1 MSDILEKIIQ
11 KRKEDILA
19 SGLSFGENIPSER
32 TRKVHP
38 FLDGKGLIL
47 EVKRASPSKGDIAPD
62 LDPYKTASH
71 YVQAGTRAISCL
83 TEKNFFKGSL
93 SDLMQVCRAVDDFE
107 KQSGK
112 KGPAVLR
119 KDFLLTKEEVEIS
132 YNAGADAVLLIA
144 RILNKEVLLE
154 MAHEVQRLGL
164 SALVEIRSDEDLDK
178 LSFLV
183 QNLSD
188 VKNFVAGVNSRNLAN
203 FKIDL
208 LRPCMMMNKI
218 QSIMGKDARIIFESG
233 VTTGECARVIGSLGF
248 TGLLLGEAAAKNP
261 EAAKVF
267 VNSFTNAVQTK
278 NADFWKNHATKKIEH
293 NAHKKPFVKICGLTR
308 MDDVLLAEKLGADFT
323 GFIFSH
329 KYPRSVTHEN
339 RLEKLLEKIREVKAK
354 KVCVVTELQSPESQK
369 AVSLVRDGI
378 FDVLQ
383 FHNIPYEDVGPEC
396 LELPHY
402 FAVKSVQEC
411 EKLFL
416 KGEFRV
422 LLDSKDYV
430 QAVLDGT
437 ACETKTSD
445 FFCNENLWLAG
456 GLNPDNV
463 NKLTECELLDVSSGI
478 EMEDVIG
485 IKSEEKMNSLFENIN
500 RKSCDSEKSTYSKE
514 GFFENFGGKY
524 VAEVLRRP
532 LDELELAFKEAINDK
547 AFLDE
552 LEIIRRDY
560 IGRETPLYFAPTAT
574 KLLGGAQIYIK
585 LEGLANTGAHKINN
599 AIGQCLLA
607 KRMGK
612 KRIIAETG
620 AGQHGLAT
628 AAACAKLGLDC
639 TIYMGEV
646 DVRRQQPN
654 VAAMELYGAKVHPVT
669 SGSRTLKDAVNEAMR
684 DWAANP
690 DTTHYVL
697 GSALGPAPFP
707 DIVREFQSVIGREV
721 KRQAAERGIKIGAM
735 VACVGGGSNSIGF
748 FEPFINESSP
758 RLIGAEAGGIG
769 PGIGENA
776 SRMTGNAG
784 RDGIL
789 QGYKSRFL
797 LDEDGQALPTRSIS
811 AGLDYCGIGP
821 QLASLGKSGRVEFTS
836 ILDKEALEAV
846 SFFAKNE
853 GILFALESA
862 HAGAAAMKLAK
873 EIPSDQAIIINMSGR
888 GDKDVF
894 ITSPVFRPDEWIN
907 FLHAEIER
915 LESKKDIHEAKVM

>member
-1 MSDILEKIIQ
+1 MAK
-11 KRKEDILA
+11 
-19 SGLSFGENIPSER
+19 
-32 TRKVHP
+32 
-38 FLDGKGLIL
+38 
-47 EVKRASPSKGDIAPD
+47 
-62 LDPYKTASH
+62 
-71 YVQAGTRAISCL
+71 
-83 TEKNFFKGSL
+83 
-93 SDLMQVCRAVDDFE
+93 AV
-107 KQSGK
+107 
-112 KGPAVLR
+112 V
-119 KDFLLTKEEVEIS
+119 
-132 YNAGADAVLLIA
+132 N
-144 RILNKEVLLE
+144 
-154 MAHEVQRLGL
+154 LGM
-164 SALVEIRSDEDLDK
+164 SALIEIRSQDDLEK
-178 LSFLV
+178 LSFIMKDFSNDEKSHFLC
-183 QNLSD
+183 
-188 VKNFVAGVNSRNLAN
+188 GVNSRDLAN

-208 LRPCMMMNKI
+208 LRPCMMMSQIKK
-218 QSIMGKDARIIFESG
+218 IMGSDAKIVFESG
-233 VTTGECARVIGSLGF
+233 VTSCECAKLVSSLAF
-248 TGLLLGEAAAKNP
+248 SGLLLGEAAAKNP
-261 EAAKVF
+261 EQASNF
-267 VNSFTNAVQTK
+267 VKAFVESETTK
-278 NADFWKNHATKKIEH
+278 NADFWKNYAARINTSSNTKL
-293 NAHKKPFVKICGLTR
+293 PLVKICGLTR
-308 MDDVLLAEKLGADFT
+308 IEDALLAQNLGASFL
-323 GFIFSH
+323 GFVFSD
-329 KYPRSVTHEN
+329 KFPRSLSRDG
-339 RLEKLLEKIREVKAK
+339 RLQKILAKVKLLSAN
-354 KVCVVTELQSPESQK
+354 KVCVITDLTSAESLCAIQ
-369 AVSLVRDGI
+369 LVRDGI
-378 FDVLQ
+378 FDLIQ
-383 FHNIPYEDVGPEC
+383 FHNISYESVSPD
-396 LELPHY
+396 LLQLPHY
-402 FAVKSVQEC
+402 FAVKTIEESEA
-411 EKLFL
+411 LFK
-416 KGEFRV
+416 KGELRV
-422 LLDSKDYV
+422 LLDSKEIV
-430 QAVLDGT
+430 QMAIKGEFEPAGNLT
-437 ACETKTSD
+437 FANK
-445 FFCNENLWLAG
+445 ENLWLAG
-456 GLNPDNV
+456 GLNPKNAACLK
-463 NKLTECELLDVSSGI
+463 NLELLDISSGI
-478 EMEDVIG
+478 ENEEEIG
-485 IKSEEKMNSLFENIN
+485 IKSEEKMKELFNN
-500 RKSCDSEKSTYSKE
+500 LKEKTTASND
-514 GFFENFGGKY
+514 GFFDNFGGKY

-532 LDELELAFKEAINDK
+532 LDELEIAFKEAMKDK

-654 VAAMELYGAKVHPVT
+654 VAAMELYGAKVHPVK

-707 DIVREFQSVIGREV
+707 DIVREFQSIIGREV
-721 KRQAAERGIKIGAM
+721 KRQAEERGIKIAAM

-748 FEPFINESSP
+748 FEPFINEKSP

-769 PGIGENA
+769 PNIGENA

-784 RDGIL
+784 RDGIM

-821 QLASLGKSGRVEFTS
+821 QLASLGKSGRIEFTS

-862 HAGAAAMKLAK
+862 HAGAAAIKLAK

-894 ITSPVFRPDEWIN
+894 ITSPVFRPQEWLD

-915 LESKKDIHEAKVM
+915 LEDKKDIHVL